1 MIPVFPDTK
10 VALKGKKGLIVGI
23 ANDQSIAWGCAK
35 AFRALGADLA
45 VTYLNERAKKHVEP
59 LAQALEAPIF
69 MPMDVMVEGQ
79 TEQVFERIE
88 KEWGQLDFLLH
99 SIAFSPKEALHGRV
113 VDVGRDGFLKTMD
126 VSCWSFMRMAHLAEP
141 LMKNGGTM
149 FTMTYYGS
157 QMVVENYNVMGVA
170 KAALEA
176 AVRYVAAELGPKGI
190 RVHAISPGPLATRAA
205 SGIPEFDELIGG
217 IGLLALAANGLCLAL
232 LWRHRSD
239 DINMSSVWECSRNDI
254 ASNIAVFVAAGGV
267 WLTRSGW
274 PDLLVGL
281 GLACLFLVS
290 AVRVLRGALAHQPV
304 GYESV

>member
-45 VTYLNERAKKHVEP
+45 VTYLNDRAKKHVEP

-79 TEQVFERIE
+79 TEQVFERIG
-88 KEWGQLDFLLH
+88 KEWGQLDFLVH

-113 VDVGRDGFLKTMD
+113 IDVNRDGFLSTMD
-126 VSCWSFMRMAHLAEP
+126 VSCWSFLRLAHLAEP
-141 LMKNGGTM
+141 LMKNGGAM

-157 QMVVENYNVMGVA
+157 QMVVKNYNIMGVA
-170 KAALEA
+170 KAALEC
-176 AVRYVAAELGPKGI
+176 AVRYLASEVGPKGI

-205 SGIPEFDELIGG
+205 SGIPEFD
-217 IGLLALAANGLCLAL
+217 AL
-232 LWRHRSD
+232 LEKAR
-239 DINMSSVWECSRNDI
+239 VKAPARN
-254 ASNIAVFVAAGGV
+254 
-267 WLTRSGW
+267 
-274 PDLLVGL
+274 
-281 GLACLFLVS
+281 LVS
-290 AVRVLRGALAHQPV
+290 IDDVGIATAFLAHDAARLITGETLYIDG
-304 GYESV
+304 GYHIID